1 MTTAGNLSV
10 EIRYKKL
17 KVNFN
22 CCLRHG
28 IFQNQSLQFFLYH
41 FLGCFAQQFYSTISL
56 FFFSEFLAIRMF
68 VKNSIFA
75 LQILEKQLHVF
86 AWPTLH
92 KSRQTLSYMW
102 KLTWEKHIGER
113 KVHNPVKQCTFYQYH
128 QRSTVL
134 HPPKIMHEMLSSYE
148 YGLQEKYIAPYFT

>member
-41 FLGCFAQQFYSTISL
+41 FLGCFAQQFYSKISL

-68 VKNSIFA
+68 VKNST

-134 HPPKIMHEMLSSYE
+134 HPPKTMHEMLSSYK
-148 YGLQEKYIAPYFT
+148 YSLQEKNTAPYFT